1 MINLT
6 IEQSNLIYLNKCETR
21 KKTIQNLIER
31 LLNIDEEDYF
41 VNDLKELIKSC
52 ILLLE
57 KMTDETFYSLNLTYE
72 E

>member
-6 IEQSNLIYLNKCETR
+6 VEQSNLIYLNKCETR
-21 KKTIQNLIER
+21 NKTIENLIGR
-31 LLNIDEEDYF
+31 LLNIDENDYF
-41 VNDLKELIKSC
+41 SNDLKELIKSC

-57 KMTDETFYSLNLTYE
+57 KMTDETFNSLTLTYE